1 MQRLTGR
8 TAVPLSYATFV
19 LIGVTVGTNGV
30 LLLAQM
36 ADYGVDRTVI
46 GLTFFTGTAGFV
58 LGGLATGALIHRFGT
73 RTALA
78 IGGCANTL
86 AGLYMASRPPF
97 AAFVMVQVVTG
108 FAGGVLES
116 TLNVHL
122 AELPGATGKL
132 NRLHAFFGVGALIGP
147 VLAARIVAV
156 TSWRVVWLV
165 LAVTYIPL
173 IVGFLLAYPGRAAAE
188 TAAGAQSAG
197 TAGQADES
205 TPARARGLLRAAL
218 REPGVLFAAAM
229 LSVYV
234 GLEMGVGSWGFS
246 YLVQARSLSEAV
258 AGYGVSGYW
267 LGLTL
272 GRFLISPI
280 ATKIG
285 ASTAGMIYACLAGVV
300 ATATLAWLAPGAA
313 ASGVALV
320 LLGFCLGPI
329 FPTTMAIVPQVAPS
343 RLAPTAIGVI
353 NAASTVGGSALPW
366 LAGAIGQSD
375 GIWTLLPFTM
385 SLGAVL
391 FVLWRPLASRIRIP
405 AAVSS
410 VPTA

>member
-1 MQRLTGR
+1 VQRLTGR
-8 TAVPLSYATFV
+8 TAIPLSYATFV
-19 LIGVTVGTNGV
+19 LIGITVGTNGV

-36 ADYGVDRTVI
+36 TDYGVDRAVI

-58 LGGLATGALIHRFGT
+58 LGGLATGALIHRFGI

-86 AGLYMASRPPF
+86 AGLYMATRPPF

-116 TLNVHL
+116 ALNVHL
-122 AELPGATGKL
+122 AELPGATTKL

-165 LAVTYIPL
+165 LALTYLPL
-173 IVGFLLAYPGRAAAE
+173 IAGFLFAYPGR
-188 TAAGAQSAG
+188 TADAQTAG
-197 TAGQADES
+197 TAGTADES
-205 TPARARGLLRAAL
+205 SPPRARGLLRAAL

-229 LSVYV
+229 LAVYV

-246 YLVQARSLSEAV
+246 YLVQARSLSESA

-280 ATKIG
+280 AAKIG

-300 ATATLAWLAPGAA
+300 ATATLAWLAPGVAA
-313 ASGVALV
+313 AGVALV

-366 LAGAIGQSD
+366 LAGAIGQSA
-375 GIWTLLPFTM
+375 GIWTLLPFTV
-385 SLGAVL
+385 SLAVVQ
-391 FVLWRPLASRIRIP
+391 FAVWRPLASRIRVP
-405 AAVSS
+405 AAVS
-410 VPTA
+410 VPTG